1 MNNDIENIIWIDRG
15 IMISLIYII
24 LKKYNKIQDKY
35 LIVRQNRIRN
45 FLSFLF
51 PKLRFINNEKNRY
64 NESEHKD
71 YYYIHI
77 RTRPYSGED
86 NCIVIDYLSNYNR
99 IIPTDEIWL
108 VPYYDK
114 NDPLIFYFYEKT
126 NIHSN
131 RLNPVDSNPVDS
143 NESNYLEVLDQYKII
158 NDFTTIKRKNYE
170 DPEKKYNG
178 SWDLFFETGTINRY
192 LKNSNSQR
200 SITLNS
206 DPNRLTDAFNE
217 FLRIFNKY
225 LNNVNFLNDYTPTI
239 SKQSNVAQSS
249 SCKSINT
256 QQPIVVPIP
265 VVQYYPYNK
274 SNTMESQDSIKKI
287 RITDP
292 NSLSIAMNRQDSKKD
307 SGGNIDSPESDDL
320 LNTIINPIDDSKE
333 QVEKTELVNEKVN
346 PKNKDAT
353 EFNEFIESLNKRLE
367 NILNI
372 FV

>member
-114 NDPLIFYFYEKT
+114 NDP
-126 NIHSN
+126 
-131 RLNPVDSNPVDS
+131 
-143 NESNYLEVLDQYKII
+143 
-158 NDFTTIKRKNYE
+158 
-170 DPEKKYNG
+170 
-178 SWDLFFETGTINRY
+178 
-192 LKNSNSQR
+192 
-200 SITLNS
+200 
-206 DPNRLTDAFNE
+206 
-217 FLRIFNKY
+217 
-225 LNNVNFLNDYTPTI
+225 
-239 SKQSNVAQSS
+239 
-249 SCKSINT
+249 
-256 QQPIVVPIP
+256 
-265 VVQYYPYNK
+265 
-274 SNTMESQDSIKKI
+274 
-287 RITDP
+287 
-292 NSLSIAMNRQDSKKD
+292 
-307 SGGNIDSPESDDL
+307 
-320 LNTIINPIDDSKE
+320 
-333 QVEKTELVNEKVN
+333 
-346 PKNKDAT
+346 
-353 EFNEFIESLNKRLE
+353 
-367 NILNI
+367 
-372 FV
+372 